1 MLFPSFEEV
10 QKLSEAYSTIP
21 VFWEIASDHWS
32 PLQIF
37 AALSQD
43 SENAF
48 LLESISTPKAWQAW
62 SYIGNA
68 PNLSIRVTNGKS
80 EITAFGSTSAVD
92 CSGTLKLVQEILE
105 ARKSPQFAQ
114 LPEFTGGFAG
124 FCTQHDAD
132 LGGLSC
138 EIHLYDEI
146 VAYNHLKSTAVIML
160 NLHKGA
166 ELSAQYHA
174 AEIRAAELAAKIEAF
189 RLKPQYRDDEPPLTV
204 QQGAHGTFS
213 VTHAPNSF
221 ELYRRM
227 RSCFPAPYLCYIK
240 QGDRQLAASSEVLTD
255 ELHQIGTI
263 AGFWSNNGIRRTC
276 RTEQAVHF
284 QNTWDSRAS
293 VECCNAEDVQT
304 ILMLMESAKAEAR
317 TE

>member
-10 QKLSEAYSTIP
+10 QKLSETYSTIP
-21 VFWEIASDHWS
+21 VFWEIAADHWS
-32 PLQIF
+32 PLQMF
-37 AALSQD
+37 AALAQD

-48 LLESISTPKAWQAW
+48 LLESISTPKSWQAW
-62 SYIGNA
+62 SYIGSA
-68 PNLSIRVTNGKS
+68 PHLGIRVTDGKS
-80 EITAFGSTSAVD
+80 EITAFGSTSAAD
-92 CSGTLKLVQEILE
+92 CSGTMKLAQEIME

-124 FCTQHDAD
+124 FCTRQDAEHD
-132 LGGLSC
+132 GLSC
-138 EIHLYDEI
+138 EFHLYDEI
-146 VAYNHLKSTAVIML
+146 VAYNHLKSTAVIIL

-204 QQGAHGTFS
+204 QQEAHGMFS
-213 VTHAPNSF
+213 VAHAPNSF

-227 RSCFPAPYLCYIK
+227 RSRFPASYLCYVK

-255 ELHQIGTI
+255 NLHQNGTI

-276 RTEQAVHF
+276 CAEKAVQF

-293 VECCNAEDVQT
+293 VECRNAEDAQT
-304 ILMLMESAKAEAR
+304 ILTLMKSAKAEAQ